1 MRGIAED
8 GTGEEDGDGIGKARA
23 KAKKV
28 LKRKQRIRLERGK
41 ERAESVGD
49 KMERKKGLGKKG
61 VGRGVSGFLF
71 PSYLSVCPSVYLR
84 KGPL

>member
-1 MRGIAED
+1 MRGTAED
-8 GTGEEDGDGIGKARA
+8 GIGGEDGDGIGKARA
-23 KAKKV
+23 KAKV
-28 LKRKQRIRLERGK
+28 LRRKQRIRLERGK

-71 PSYLSVCPSVYLR
+71 SSVCLSVCLR
-84 KGPL
+84 KGPS

>member
-1 MRGIAED
+1 MRGTAED
-8 GTGEEDGDGIGKARA
+8 GIGEEDGEGVAKARA
-23 KAKKV
+23 KAKV

-61 VGRGVSGFLF
+61 AGRGVSGFLF
-71 PSYLSVCPSVYLR
+71 SSYLSVCPSVYLR

>member
-1 MRGIAED
+1 MRGTA
-8 GTGEEDGDGIGKARA
+8 EDGDGIEKARA
-23 KAKKV
+23 KAKV
-28 LKRKQRIRLERGK
+28 LKRKQRIRLERGR

-71 PSYLSVCPSVYLR
+71 SSYLSV
-84 KGPL
+84 

>member
-1 MRGIAED
+1 MLR
-8 GTGEEDGDGIGKARA
+8 
-23 KAKKV
+23 
-28 LKRKQRIRLERGK
+28 RKQRIRLERGK

-71 PSYLSVCPSVYLR
+71 SSHLSVCLSVCLR
-84 KGPL
+84 RGRREGGDKCGEGKEGK